1 MLSLYLLSACL
12 AIIQV
17 RCFHIRFGDR
27 EYSVRQASNSIQPQG
42 WPSWNL
48 QPPPPPQ
55 SAYTWPYTRQPQP
68 VDESILL
75 PNPPPVQTMHH
86 VYNAAEEVRRVYL
99 NHVKRMI
106 DGYITNNSILMFTT
120 SNDP

>member
-1 MLSLYLLSACL
+1 MLSLYVLSACFT
-12 AIIQV
+12 IIQV
-17 RCFHIRFGDR
+17 QCFHIRFGDR
-27 EYSVRQASNSIQPQG
+27 EYSVRQASNSVRPRR
-42 WPSWNL
+42 WPAWDR
-48 QPPPPPQ
+48 QTPVPPPP
-55 SAYTWPYTRQPQP
+55 YTWPYTRQPQP
-68 VDESILL
+68 VDESIMR